1 MCQKKCCEDKHVDL
15 LLIGEESKK
24 YYVLVNDF
32 STLCMIMQYS
42 VEVNI
47 FVVIVY
53 KHLVQKKI

>member
-1 MCQKKCCEDKHVDL
+1 MCQEKCFEDKHVDL
-15 LLIGEESKK
+15 LLIKEESKK